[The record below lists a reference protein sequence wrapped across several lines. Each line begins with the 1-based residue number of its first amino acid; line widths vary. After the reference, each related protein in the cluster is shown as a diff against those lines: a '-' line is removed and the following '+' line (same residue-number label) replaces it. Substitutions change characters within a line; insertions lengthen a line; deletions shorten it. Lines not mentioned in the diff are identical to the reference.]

1 MFSQLL
7 MFASSESGEAKGPH
21 IAIAPEELFHIGG
34 ITITNSM
41 LYGWICSALIIYIL
55 LKLQKNVSFKGSKGI
70 SQLLDVGTD
79 FIINNVL
86 KNSLGSREKAVQYAP
101 LFVTTFFFIFI
112 SNWLG
117 LLPGVGHALQYN
129 GTSLLRPF
137 TADFNGTLAM
147 ALIMMIIVQTLAIKE
162 SGLFRHLGHYFQGS
176 LKNPMTIPLGLM
188 ELFSEFT
195 RLLSLALRLFL
206 NVVIGEILIAVFSY
220 LGGVAAPIAALPFT
234 LLEIFVGLLQAY
246 IFVMLCASYL
256 GVAISHAQHEH
267 GDAPHEGDAEQH
279 SQKTDRFVDPIAGQ
293 DTQAKGAR
301 L

>member
-1 MFSQLL
+1 MIGVGFFDALSS
-7 MFASSESGEAKGPH
+7 FAATEGGESHGPH

-34 ITITNSM
+34 VTITNSM
-41 LYGWICSALIIYIL
+41 FYGWICASLIIYL
-55 LKLQKNVSFKGSKGI
+55 FYRLSKGVSFKGSHGAAR
-70 SQLLDVGTD
+70 LLDVGTD

-86 KNSLGSREKAVQYAP
+86 KNSLNSREKAVKYAP
-101 LFVTTFFFIFI
+101 LFVTTFFFIVI
-112 SNWLG
+112 NNWLG
-117 LLPGVGHALQYN
+117 LLPGVGPAFEYN
-129 GTSLLRPF
+129 GTPLFRPF

-147 ALIMMIIVQTLAIKE
+147 ALVMMIIVQTLAIKE
-162 SGLFRHLGHYFQGS
+162 SGLLKHLGHYFQGS

-188 ELFSEFT
+188 EIFSEFT

-220 LGGVAAPIAALPFT
+220 LGGVAAPVAALPFT

-256 GVAISHAQHEH
+256 GVAIAHAQHH
-267 GDAPHEGDAEQH
+267 DDHAEGNED
-279 SQKTDRFVDPIAGQ
+279 SVDEANYQ
-293 DTQAKGAR
+293 GAR